1 MKRKLVLVVV
11 GEAVG
16 KSIPHGGSIS
26 VLLAP
31 SVARLLCLLSER
43 EVDLVNLRPLLSH
56 EDLDLACRACCRAG
70 VPYTLD

>member
-1 MKRKLVLVVV
+1 MKSNLVLVVV

-16 KSIPHGGSIS
+16 KSVPHWGPIS

-31 SVARLLCLLSER
+31 SVARLLCILSER
-43 EVDLVNLRPLLSH
+43 EVDLVNLRPSLSR
-56 EDLDLACRACCRAG
+56 EDLGIACRACCRAG